1 LEWILLFSE
10 SITIEGSND
19 MQIGVDSA
27 MAVDNKR
34 IFVVDPDEITRAAL
48 QFILHDENETHD
60 IPTLA
65 AALTKSIEWKPD
77 LLILG
82 ISIVLNQGIT
92 VLDMLKDKIPE
103 VKILVVCE
111 PKDIPLALT
120 CIKSGAEDLVSKP
133 LTIEIVRSKVDKLL
147 RRGI

>member
-1 LEWILLFSE
+1 MER
-10 SITIEGSND
+10 GND

-34 IFVVDPDEITRAAL
+34 IFVVDPDEVTRAAL
-48 QFILHDENETHD
+48 QFMLHDENETHD

-65 AALTKSIEWKPD
+65 AALTKSIDWKPD

-82 ISIVLNQGIT
+82 IGIVLNHGIT
-92 VLDMLKDKIPE
+92 VLDMLKDKIPG

-111 PKDIPLALT
+111 PKDIPLALA
-120 CIKSGAEDLVSKP
+120 CLKSGAEDLVAKP
-133 LTIEIVRSKVDKLL
+133 LTIEIVRGKVDKLL
-147 RRGI
+147 RTGL